1 MDNGHDNNYDHVLKY
16 TWLFGGV
23 QGLIIAIGL
32 VRNKAMALLL
42 GVAGMGFASLMST
55 MQNFAAQCTN
65 LGIGFG
71 AVPRLSSYYES
82 EDFRQLNHYI
92 MVIRLW
98 SMMAALL
105 GLLFCLLLSPFADR
119 WTFTWGDHTLH
130 YSMLGFSVG
139 MLAITG
145 GEIAIL
151 KATRR
156 LEAVASIQI
165 YMAVASVL
173 ISVPLYYFWGHS
185 GIVPAIVLTALASM
199 VITMGYSYRCHPL
212 RLSFRKS
219 IFVEGASMIRLG
231 VAFVVAAA
239 IGSGAEMLVR
249 SFLNVAGSMD
259 DVGYYNAAYM
269 IAITYAGMVFS
280 AMDTDYFPRL
290 SAVSND
296 VEATNETVN
305 KQMEVSLLLLSP
317 MIVGLLTML
326 PVLVPLL
333 FSSDFLPVVGMAQ
346 LAVLA
351 MYLKAL
357 TLPVAYITLA
367 RSYSVAYFFLE
378 TTYFVVFVLAIALG
392 YYAWGIY
399 GTGIAI
405 VLAHVFD
412 YLMIN
417 GFAWWK
423 YGYRCTRQIGC
434 YAAVQLTLGVTAF
447 LVSLWADG
455 WTYWI
460 TEAAL
465 TVVSTAYS
473 IHVLR
478 QKTHLWQSLMRKL
491 RT

>member
-1 MDNGHDNNYDHVLKY
+1 
-16 TWLFGGV
+16 
-23 QGLIIAIGL
+23 
-32 VRNKAMALLL
+32 
-42 GVAGMGFASLMST
+42 
-55 MQNFAAQCTN
+55 
-65 LGIGFG
+65 
-71 AVPRLSSYYES
+71 
-82 EDFRQLNHYI
+82 
-92 MVIRLW
+92 
-98 SMMAALL
+98 
-105 GLLFCLLLSPFADR
+105 
-119 WTFTWGDHTLH
+119 
-130 YSMLGFSVG
+130 
-139 MLAITG
+139 
-145 GEIAIL
+145 
-151 KATRR
+151 
-156 LEAVASIQI
+156 
-165 YMAVASVL
+165 
-173 ISVPLYYFWGHS
+173 
-185 GIVPAIVLTALASM
+185 
-199 VITMGYSYRCHPL
+199 
-212 RLSFRKS
+212 
-219 IFVEGASMIRLG
+219 MIRLG

-317 MIVGLLTML
+317 MIVGLLTLL